1 MLRIN
6 NSGKSNGNYHTKCH
20 NGTLL
25 PFRARCNKVCLAKH
39 HTLIIKHCNIRT
51 LNAQWRRTSSGV
63 TGTRS
68 PRSLQS
74 TAMRSSKSRTTLTIF
89 HNILIDT
96 LLRVMRTTDTVILEF
111 FAPWCPACVT
121 FKPEFEK
128 LQEKHWDIPM
138 YTV

>member
-1 MLRIN
+1 MFQENKTTRNKTGPNALRPHGSSFPRTHQLRYIEYHRGNMLGIN

-74 TAMRSSKSRTTLTIF
+74 TAMRTSKSRTTLTI
-89 HNILIDT
+89 
-96 LLRVMRTTDTVILEF
+96 
-111 FAPWCPACVT
+111 
-121 FKPEFEK
+121 
-128 LQEKHWDIPM
+128 
-138 YTV
+138 